1 MLDPTIIVILRRT
14 LRQVRGER
22 RTSALLRMTGVVQN
36 DGVLLISGE
45 NRRRM
50 SECRQGSPKSLTSHG
65 VHVFSIVLSLYP
77 RTLSGRGRERNG
89 FHDMMNQ
96 RILDLSGFDA
106 AIFDLDGVIT
116 KTAAVHSS
124 AWKHLFDE
132 YLRTHADQTGEPFH
146 AFDPIEDYCTFV
158 DGKPRYDG
166 VTSFLASRG
175 ITLPHGDPS
184 DPPEHETICGLG
196 NRKNVQFMKTLHENG
211 VEVFPSTVALMRL
224 LKSLGKHIAVVTA
237 SENGRA
243 IVQAAGVTDLFEVM
257 VDGRDARA
265 LRLRGKPHPDTF
277 VRAAECLDVLPERAV
292 VCEDALAGVEA
303 GASGGRLVVGLD
315 RVGQAD
321 ALHAHGGDVVVSDL
335 EELEIR
341 DEAGITWH
349 STPAL
354 PSALD
359 RFDDVLARFG
369 QQPVV
374 VFLDYDGTLT
384 PIVDRP
390 ELAVLSQDVRE
401 VLDAL
406 TRHCPVGII
415 SGRDRKDVTDLVNL
429 NSLIFAGSHGFDIAG
444 PEHFTLSHEVGT
456 QFAEAL
462 DRAEDMLRP
471 LLEPI
476 AGALIERKK
485 FSIAVHYRLVDPGEV
500 SRVEEAVTRVMDDS
514 PDLRR
519 SAGKMVFEMQP
530 QLDWDKGKALLWLLE
545 GMKWKEHQYQPVYI
559 GDDLTDEHAF
569 RELVERGVGIVVE
582 HGSRFSSASYS
593 LQDTSEVKTFLM
605 QLSRHLESRTR

>member
-1 MLDPTIIVILRRT
+1 
-14 LRQVRGER
+14 
-22 RTSALLRMTGVVQN
+22 
-36 DGVLLISGE
+36 
-45 NRRRM
+45 
-50 SECRQGSPKSLTSHG
+50 
-65 VHVFSIVLSLYP
+65 
-77 RTLSGRGRERNG
+77 
-89 FHDMMNQ
+89 MMNQ
-96 RILDLSGFDA
+96 RILELSGFDA

-116 KTAAVHSS
+116 KTAAVHAA

-132 YLRTHADQTGEPFH
+132 YLQKQADQTGEPFQ
-146 AFDPIEDYCTFV
+146 AFDPIKDYCEYV

-166 VTSFLASRG
+166 VSSFLTSRG

-184 DPPEHETICGLG
+184 DPPEHETVCGLG
-196 NRKNVQFMKTLHENG
+196 NRKNVQFLKTLHENG
-211 VEVFPSTVALMRL
+211 VEVFPSTTALMRL
-224 LKSLGKHIAVVTA
+224 LRSLGKKTAVVTA
-237 SENGRA
+237 SENGQA

-257 VDGRDARA
+257 VDGRDARN
-265 LRLRGKPHPDTF
+265 LRLRGKPRPDTF
-277 VRAAECLDVLPERAV
+277 LRAAECMHVLPERTV

-303 GASGGRLVVGLD
+303 GRAGGFGLIVGLD
-315 RVGQAD
+315 RVGQAE
-321 ALHAHGGDVVVSDL
+321 ALSAHGGDVVVPDL
-335 EELEIR
+335 EELGVR

-359 RFDDVLARFG
+359 RFEDVLARFR

-384 PIVDRP
+384 PIVERP

-406 TRHCPVGII
+406 SRHCPVGII
-415 SGRDRKDVTDLVNL
+415 SGRDRKDVTNLVNL
-429 NSLIFAGSHGFDIAG
+429 NSLIYAGSHGFDIAG
-444 PEHFTLSHEVGT
+444 PEHLTTLSHEVGT
-456 QFAEAL
+456 QFSEAL
-462 DRAEDMLRP
+462 DHAEDVLRP
-471 LLEPI
+471 LLQPI

-485 FSIAVHYRLVDPGEV
+485 FSIAVHYRLVDPDDV
-500 SRVEEAVTRVMDDS
+500 SRVEEAVTRVMADS

-519 SAGKMVFEMQP
+519 SEGKKVFEMQP

-545 GMKWKEHQYQPVYI
+545 GMKWKEHQYYPVYI

-569 RELVERGVGIVVE
+569 RELVDRGLGIVVE
-582 HGSRFSSASYS
+582 PGSRFSSASYS
-593 LQDTSEVKTFLM
+593 LQDPREVKEFLL

>member
-1 MLDPTIIVILRRT
+1 MTDQPIL
-14 LRQVRGER
+14 E
-22 RTSALLRMTGVVQN
+22 
-36 DGVLLISGE
+36 
-45 NRRRM
+45 
-50 SECRQGSPKSLTSHG
+50 
-65 VHVFSIVLSLYP
+65 
-77 RTLSGRGRERNG
+77 
-89 FHDMMNQ
+89 
-96 RILDLSGFDA
+96 LSGFDA

-116 KTAAVHSS
+116 KTAAVHAA

-132 YLRTHADQTGEPFH
+132 YLRQQAELSGEAFH
-146 AFDPIEDYCTFV
+146 AFDPVKDYCTYV

-184 DPPEHETICGLG
+184 DPPEHETVCGLG
-196 NRKNVQFMKTLHENG
+196 NRKNVEFLKTLHENG
-211 VEVFPSTVALMRL
+211 VAIFPSTVALMRL
-224 LKSLGKHIAVVTA
+224 LKSLDKKNAIVTA

-265 LRLRGKPHPDTF
+265 LNLRGKPHPDTF
-277 VRAAECLDVLPERAV
+277 LRAAECLEVPPQRAV

-303 GASGGRLVVGLD
+303 GRAGGFGLVVGLD

-321 ALHAHGGDVVVSDL
+321 ALSAHGGDVVVPDL
-335 EELEIR
+335 EELMVR
-341 DEAGITWH
+341 DEAGLTWR
-349 STPAL
+349 SATAL

-359 RFDDVLARFG
+359 RFDDVLARLG

-390 ELAVLSQDVRE
+390 DLAVLAQDMRD

-406 TRHCPVGII
+406 SRQCPVGII
-415 SGRDRKDVTDLVNL
+415 SGRDRKDVTNLVNL
-429 NSLIFAGSHGFDIAG
+429 NSLIYAGSHGFDIAG

-456 QFAEAL
+456 QFSKALDHAEA
-462 DRAEDMLRP
+462 MLRP
-471 LLEPI
+471 LLEPVV
-476 AGALIERKK
+476 GTLIERKK

-500 SRVEEAVTRVMDDS
+500 SKVEAAVTQVMAES

-545 GMKWKEHQYQPVYI
+545 GMKWKEHHYQPVYI

-582 HGSRFSSASYS
+582 HGSRFSSASHS
-593 LQDTSEVKTFLM
+593 LQDPRAVKEFLLR
-605 QLSRHLESRTR
+605 LSRHLESQTP

>member
-1 MLDPTIIVILRRT
+1 
-14 LRQVRGER
+14 
-22 RTSALLRMTGVVQN
+22 
-36 DGVLLISGE
+36 
-45 NRRRM
+45 
-50 SECRQGSPKSLTSHG
+50 
-65 VHVFSIVLSLYP
+65 
-77 RTLSGRGRERNG
+77 
-89 FHDMMNQ
+89 MMNQ
-96 RILDLSGFDA
+96 PILELSGFDA

-116 KTAAVHSS
+116 KTAAVHAA
-124 AWKHLFDE
+124 AWKHLFDD
-132 YLRTHADQTGEPFH
+132 YLRTQAEQTGEPFH
-146 AFDPIEDYCTFV
+146 AFDPIQDYCAYV

-184 DPPEHETICGLG
+184 DPPEYQTICGLG
-196 NRKNVQFMKTLHENG
+196 NRKNVQFVKTLDENG
-211 VEVFPSTVALMRL
+211 VEVFPSTIALMRL
-224 LKSLGKHIAVVTA
+224 LKSLGKKTAVVTA
-237 SENGRA
+237 SENGQA

-265 LRLRGKPHPDTF
+265 LGLRGKPHPDTF
-277 VRAAECLDVLPERAV
+277 VRAAECLGVLPKRAV

-303 GASGGRLVVGLD
+303 GRAGGFGLVVGLD
-315 RVGQAD
+315 RVGQAE
-321 ALHAHGGDVVVSDL
+321 ALSAHGGDVVVPDL
-335 EELEIR
+335 EELVVR
-341 DEAGITWH
+341 DEAGITWR
-349 STPAL
+349 SATAL

-359 RFDDVLARFG
+359 RFDDVLARLG

-390 ELAVLSQDVRE
+390 ELAVLAQDVRD
-401 VLDAL
+401 VMDAL
-406 TRHCPVGII
+406 SRQCPVGII
-415 SGRDRKDVTDLVNL
+415 SGRDRKDVTNLVNL
-429 NSLIFAGSHGFDIAG
+429 DSLIYAGSHGFDISG
-444 PEHFTLSHEVGT
+444 PEHFALSHEVGT
-456 QFAEAL
+456 QFSQAL
-462 DRAEDMLRP
+462 DHAENMLRP
-471 LLEPI
+471 LLQPI

-500 SRVEEAVTRVMDDS
+500 SRVEEAVTRVMADS

-545 GMKWKEHQYQPVYI
+545 ELKWKEHQYQPMYI

-569 RELVERGVGIVVE
+569 RELVDRGVGIVVE

-593 LQDTSEVKTFLM
+593 LQDPREVKDFLM
-605 QLSRHLESRTR
+605 RLSRHLESRTP

>member
-1 MLDPTIIVILRRT
+1 
-14 LRQVRGER
+14 
-22 RTSALLRMTGVVQN
+22 
-36 DGVLLISGE
+36 
-45 NRRRM
+45 
-50 SECRQGSPKSLTSHG
+50 
-65 VHVFSIVLSLYP
+65 
-77 RTLSGRGRERNG
+77 
-89 FHDMMNQ
+89 MMNQ
-96 RILDLSGFDA
+96 RILELSGFDA

-116 KTAAVHSS
+116 KTAAVHAA
-124 AWKHLFDE
+124 AWKHLFDD
-132 YLRTHADQTGEPFH
+132 YLQKQADQTGEPFQ
-146 AFDPIEDYCTFV
+146 AFDPIKDYCAYV
-158 DGKPRYDG
+158 DGKPRYEG
-166 VTSFLASRG
+166 VSSFLTSRG

-184 DPPEHETICGLG
+184 DPPEHETVCGLG

-211 VEVFPSTVALMRL
+211 VEVFPSTTALMRL
-224 LKSLGKHIAVVTA
+224 LKSLGKKTAVVTA
-237 SENGRA
+237 SENGQA

-265 LRLRGKPHPDTF
+265 LGLRGKPQPDTF
-277 VRAAECLDVLPERAV
+277 VRAAECMHVLPERAV

-303 GASGGRLVVGLD
+303 GRAGGFGLVVGLD
-315 RVGQAD
+315 RVGQAE
-321 ALHAHGGDVVVSDL
+321 ALSAHGGDVVVPDL
-335 EELEIR
+335 EELVVR
-341 DEAGITWH
+341 DEAGITWR
-349 STPAL
+349 SATAL

-369 QQPVV
+369 QHKLV

-406 TRHCPVGII
+406 SRHCPVGII
-415 SGRDRKDVTDLVNL
+415 SGRDRKDVTNLVNL
-429 NSLIFAGSHGFDIAG
+429 NSLIYAGSHGFDIAG
-444 PEHFTLSHEVGT
+444 PEHFALSHEVGT
-456 QFAEAL
+456 QFSEAL
-462 DRAEDMLRP
+462 DHAEDVLRP
-471 LLEPI
+471 LLQPI

-500 SRVEEAVTRVMDDS
+500 SRVEEAVTLVMADA

-519 SAGKMVFEMQP
+519 SAGKKVFEIQP

-545 GMKWKEHQYQPVYI
+545 GMKWKEHQYLPVYI

-593 LQDTSEVKTFLM
+593 LQDPREVKEFLVR
-605 QLSRHLESRTR
+605 LSRQLEIRTR

>member
-1 MLDPTIIVILRRT
+1 MTDQPIL
-14 LRQVRGER
+14 E
-22 RTSALLRMTGVVQN
+22 
-36 DGVLLISGE
+36 
-45 NRRRM
+45 
-50 SECRQGSPKSLTSHG
+50 
-65 VHVFSIVLSLYP
+65 
-77 RTLSGRGRERNG
+77 
-89 FHDMMNQ
+89 
-96 RILDLSGFDA
+96 LSGFDA

-116 KTAAVHSS
+116 RTAAVHAA

-132 YLRTHADQTGEPFH
+132 YLLQQAGQTGEPFQ
-146 AFDPIEDYCTFV
+146 AFDPVNDYCAYV

-196 NRKNVQFMKTLHENG
+196 NRKNVQFLKTLHENG

-224 LKSLGKHIAVVTA
+224 LKSLGKKTAIVTA
-237 SENGRA
+237 SENGRV

-265 LRLRGKPHPDTF
+265 LSLRGKPHPDTF
-277 VRAAECLDVLPERAV
+277 LRAAECLEVPPQRAV

-303 GASGGRLVVGLD
+303 GRAGGFGLVVGLD

-321 ALHAHGGDVVVSDL
+321 ALSAHGGDVVVPDL
-335 EELEIR
+335 EELVVR
-341 DEAGITWH
+341 DEAGITWR
-349 STPAL
+349 SATAL

-359 RFDDVLARFG
+359 LFEDVLARLG
-369 QQPVV
+369 QKPVV

-390 ELAVLSQDVRE
+390 ELAVLSQDMRN

-406 TRHCPVGII
+406 SRQCPVGII
-415 SGRDRKDVTDLVNL
+415 SGRDRKDVSNLVNL
-429 NSLIFAGSHGFDIAG
+429 DSLIYAGSHGFDIAG
-444 PEHFTLSHEVGT
+444 PERFALSHEVGT
-456 QFAEAL
+456 QFSQAL
-462 DRAEDMLRP
+462 DHAEEMLRP
-471 LLEPI
+471 LLQPI

-500 SRVEEAVTRVMDDS
+500 SKVEEAVTRVMAKS
-514 PDLRR
+514 PDLKR

-545 GMKWKEHQYQPVYI
+545 GMKWKTHQYQPVYI

-593 LQDTSEVKTFLM
+593 LQDPHEVKDFLLR
-605 QLSRHLESRTR
+605 LSRHLKSHTP